1 MRSGAELIY
10 RAEWRIGF
18 TAADIISAVDPT
30 RTSATYDRQRPR
42 GDAKP
47 DPLWDAMADVARH
60 L

>member
-18 TAADIISAVDPT
+18 TVADIISAVDPGCVKT
-30 RTSATYDRQRPR
+30 
-42 GDAKP
+42 
-47 DPLWDAMADVARH
+47 PLM